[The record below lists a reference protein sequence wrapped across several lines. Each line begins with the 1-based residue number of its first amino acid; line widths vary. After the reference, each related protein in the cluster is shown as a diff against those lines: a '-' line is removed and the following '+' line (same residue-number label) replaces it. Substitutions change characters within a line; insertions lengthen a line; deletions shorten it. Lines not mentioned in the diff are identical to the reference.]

1 MHIYSNSCR
10 LWYVISSI
18 FPILYNKQNFGS
30 VNGKKLNEPI
40 YYESETR
47 TQYISNYISTTTKAY
62 CATTVSHKERGSF
75 CVRSWLE
82 YNEENKTMSTWH
94 Y

>member
-1 MHIYSNSCR
+1 MYIYSSSCR

-18 FPILYNKQNFGS
+18 FPFIYNKQNFVS

-47 TQYISNYISTTTKAY
+47 TLYISNYISTTTNAY
-62 CATTVSHKERGSF
+62 CATIASHKERGSF
-75 CVRSWLE
+75 CVGYWLE
-82 YNEENKTMSTWH
+82 YNEENKTVSTWR